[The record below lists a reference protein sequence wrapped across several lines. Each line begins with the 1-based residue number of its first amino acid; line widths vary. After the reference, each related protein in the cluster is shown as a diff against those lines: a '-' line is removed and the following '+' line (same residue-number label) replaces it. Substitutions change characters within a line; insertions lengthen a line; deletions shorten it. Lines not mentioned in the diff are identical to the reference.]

1 MRSPERT
8 VATTAE
14 LMAAATD
21 AALAMVLCHA
31 VSAVGE
37 ATAQEDTMREP
48 TRYKSIEVDGLQ
60 IFYREAGP
68 PAATTILL
76 LHGFPSTSRMY
87 EPLFQRLA
95 ARYHLIALD
104 YPGFGHS
111 DAPPADKFAYTFDHL
126 ATIVDHFAQSVH
138 ATSYVLYVQ
147 DYGGPV
153 GMRLAMAHPERVQAL
168 IIQNATSHEDGLGP
182 LWDTRKAF
190 WIDRSKYEAAV
201 EQNLMSL
208 SAAKQRHVGMSP
220 DPGVY
225 DPDLWTDE
233 YAMLSRPGET
243 AIQSDL
249 FYDYR
254 TNVASYP
261 QWQEWLRRTQPKALV
276 IWGRYD
282 PSQLA
287 AEAAAY
293 GRDLPHAEIH
303 VMDAGHFALDLA
315 PDADAIAAWIRD
327 FLRRNRL

>member
-1 MRSPERT
+1 MSSRS
-8 VATTAE
+8 
-14 LMAAATD
+14 LIYAAA
-21 AALAMVLCHA
+21 MCMIFCHA
-31 VSAVGE
+31 VSAVAE
-37 ATAQEDTMREP
+37 VTPQVTPQENTMRYP
-48 TRYKSIEVDGLQ
+48 TRYKSVEVDGLQ

-87 EPLFQRLA
+87 EPLLQRLA
-95 ARYHLIALD
+95 DRYHLIAPD

-111 DAPPADKFAYTFDHL
+111 DAPPADKFAYTFDHI
-126 ATIVDHFAQSVH
+126 ATVIDHFAQSVN

-153 GMRLAMAHPERVQAL
+153 GMRLAIAHPERVKAL

-190 WIDRSKYEAAV
+190 WKDRNKYEAAV

-208 SAAKQRHVGMSP
+208 AAAKQRHVGTSP
-220 DPGVY
+220 EPDLY

-249 FYDYR
+249 FYNYQ

-261 QWQEWLRRTQPKALV
+261 QWQEWLRKTQPKTLV

-293 GRDLPHAEIH
+293 KRDLPNAEVH
-303 VMDAGHFALDLA
+303 VMDAGHFALDLP
-315 PDADAIAAWIRD
+315 PDADAIAAWMRD
-327 FLRRNRL
+327 FLGRNGL

>member
-1 MRSPERT
+1 M
-8 VATTAE
+8 
-14 LMAAATD
+14 LF
-21 AALAMVLCHA
+21 CHA
-31 VSAVGE
+31 VSAVAE
-37 ATAQEDTMREP
+37 VTPQVTPEENAMRYP
-48 TRYKSIEVDGLQ
+48 TRYKSVEVDGLQ
-60 IFYREAGP
+60 IFYRDAGP

-87 EPLFQRLA
+87 EPLLQRLA
-95 ARYHLIALD
+95 DHYHLIAPD

-111 DAPPADKFAYTFDHL
+111 DAPPAAKFAYTFDHI
-126 ATIVDHFAQSVH
+126 ATIIDHFAQSVH

-153 GMRLAMAHPERVQAL
+153 GMRLAIAHPERVKAL

-190 WIDRSKYEAAV
+190 WKDRNKYEAAV

-208 SAAKQRHVGMSP
+208 AAAKQRHVGTSP
-220 DPGVY
+220 EPDLY

-249 FYDYR
+249 FYNYQ

-261 QWQEWLRRTQPKALV
+261 QWQEWLRKTQPKTLV

-293 GRDLPHAEIH
+293 KRDLPDAEVH
-303 VMDAGHFALDLA
+303 VMDAGHFALDLP
-315 PDADAIAAWIRD
+315 PDADAIAAWMRD
-327 FLRRNRL
+327 FLARNGL

>member
-1 MRSPERT
+1 M
-8 VATTAE
+8 
-14 LMAAATD
+14 LF
-21 AALAMVLCHA
+21 CHA
-31 VSAVGE
+31 VSAVAE
-37 ATAQEDTMREP
+37 VAPQVTPQENTMRYP
-48 TRYKSIEVDGLQ
+48 TRYKSVEVDGLQ

-87 EPLFQRLA
+87 EPLLQRLA
-95 ARYHLIALD
+95 DRYHLIAPD

-111 DAPPADKFAYTFDHL
+111 DAPPADKFAYTFDHI
-126 ATIVDHFAQSVH
+126 ATIIDHFAQSVH

-153 GMRLAMAHPERVQAL
+153 GMRLAIAHPERVKAL

-190 WIDRSKYEAAV
+190 WKDRNKYEAAV

-208 SAAKQRHVGMSP
+208 AAAKQRHVGTSP
-220 DPGVY
+220 EPDLY

-261 QWQEWLRRTQPKALV
+261 QWQEWLRKTQPKTLV

-293 GRDLPHAEIH
+293 KRDLPDAEVH
-303 VMDAGHFALDLA
+303 VMDAGHFALDLP
-315 PDADAIAAWIRD
+315 PDADAIAAWMRD
-327 FLRRNRL
+327 FLGRNAL

>member
-1 MRSPERT
+1 M
-8 VATTAE
+8 
-14 LMAAATD
+14 LF
-21 AALAMVLCHA
+21 CHA
-31 VSAVGE
+31 VSAVAE
-37 ATAQEDTMREP
+37 VTPQVIPQENTMRYP
-48 TRYKSIEVDGLQ
+48 TRYKSVEVDGLQ

-87 EPLFQRLA
+87 EPLLQRLA
-95 ARYHLIALD
+95 DRYHLIAPD

-111 DAPPADKFAYTFDHL
+111 DAPPADKFAYTFDHI
-126 ATIVDHFAQSVH
+126 ATIIDHFAQSVH

-153 GMRLAMAHPERVQAL
+153 GMRLAIAHPERVKAL

-190 WIDRSKYEAAV
+190 WKDRNKYEAAV

-208 SAAKQRHVGMSP
+208 AAAKQRHVGTSP
-220 DPGVY
+220 EPDLY

-261 QWQEWLRRTQPKALV
+261 QWQEWLRKTQPKTLV

-293 GRDLPHAEIH
+293 KRDLPDAEVH
-303 VMDAGHFALDLA
+303 VMDAGHFALDLP
-315 PDADAIAAWIRD
+315 PDADAIAAWMRD
-327 FLRRNRL
+327 FLARNGL

>member
-1 MRSPERT
+1 VAAIEAWSVAVCT
-8 VATTAE
+8 VFYR
-14 LMAAATD
+14 
-21 AALAMVLCHA
+21 A
-31 VSAVGE
+31 VSAVAE
-37 ATAQEDTMREP
+37 VTAQENRMREL
-48 TRYKSIEVDGLQ
+48 TRYKSVGVDGLQ

-68 PAATTILL
+68 AAATTILL

-95 ARYHLIALD
+95 DRYHLIAPD

-111 DAPPADKFAYTFDHL
+111 DAPPPSDKFAYTFDQL
-126 ATIVDHFAQSVH
+126 ATTVDHFAQSVH

-147 DYGGPV
+147 DYGGPI
-153 GMRLAMAHPERVQAL
+153 GMRLAMAHPERLKAL
-168 IIQNATSHEDGLGP
+168 IVQNATSHEDGLGP

-190 WIDRSKYEAAV
+190 WNDRSKYEAAV

-208 SAAKQRHVGMSP
+208 AAAKQRHVGTSP

-233 YAMLSRPGET
+233 YAMLSRPGES

-261 QWQEWLRRTQPKALV
+261 RWQAWLRKTQPKTLV

-315 PDADAIAAWIRD
+315 PDADAIAAWMRD
-327 FLRRNRL
+327 FLGRNGL

>member
-1 MRSPERT
+1 MSFKALVCT
-8 VATTAE
+8 LLGCVILWHAGS
-14 LMAAATD
+14 AAAEV
-21 AALAMVLCHA
+21 A
-31 VSAVGE
+31 
-37 ATAQEDTMREP
+37 AQEIAVHEL
-48 TRYKSIEVDGLQ
+48 TRYKSVEVDGLQ

-68 PAATTILL
+68 PNATTILL

-95 ARYHLIALD
+95 DRYHLIAPD

-111 DAPPADKFAYTFDHL
+111 DAPPADQFAYTFDHL
-126 ATIVDHFAQSVH
+126 ATIVDHFTQRVH

-153 GMRLAMAHPERVQAL
+153 GMRLAMAHPERVKAL
-168 IIQNATSHEDGLGP
+168 IIQNATSHDDGLGP
-182 LWDTRKAF
+182 LWEPRKAF
-190 WIDRSKYEAAV
+190 WKDREKYEAKV
-201 EQNLMSL
+201 EENLMSL
-208 SAAKQRHVGMSP
+208 AAAKQRHIGSSP
-220 DPGVY
+220 NPDVY

-233 YAMLSRPGET
+233 FAMLSRPGET

-249 FYDYR
+249 FYDYQ

-261 QWQEWLRRTQPKALV
+261 KWQAWLRETQPKTLV
-276 IWGRYD
+276 VWGRYD

-293 GRDLPHAEIH
+293 QRDLPHAEVH

-315 PDADAIAAWIRD
+315 PDADAIAAWMRD
-327 FLRRNRL
+327 FLRRNGL